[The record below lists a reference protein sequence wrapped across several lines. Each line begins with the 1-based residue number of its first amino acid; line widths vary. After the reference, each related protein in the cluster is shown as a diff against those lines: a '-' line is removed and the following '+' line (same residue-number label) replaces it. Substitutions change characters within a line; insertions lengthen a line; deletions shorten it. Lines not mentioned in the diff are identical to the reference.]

1 MARAILPRVP
11 AAGARRAARRRQRGA
26 AMVEGAVAIPF
37 LLLMFAAILFVNKL
51 YETKMRAM
59 KFAREG
65 AWNYAMCNC
74 GEKGDPI
81 SSGCRTAEG
90 ATAAKGA
97 SESGTAEGFDPGKVG
112 KTASGPGSDIAS
124 KDFGS
129 SEASLTLTV
138 SSDKFLG
145 GYTKKVSS
153 KTRVMCNEAPHD
165 GNLKGFM
172 SSAMDSWTKW

>member
-1 MARAILPRVP
+1 MATVTSLRSKGLRSQ
-11 AAGARRAARRRQRGA
+11 RRRRQRGA

-81 SSGCRTAEG
+81 SSTCRAAEG
-90 ATAAKGA
+90 ATGGKGGSEKGA
-97 SESGTAEGFDPGKVG
+97 AEGFDPSKVSKAG
-112 KTASGPGSDIAS
+112 SGPGGDIAS

-129 SEASLTLTV
+129 SEASLTLEV

-153 KTRVMCNEAPHD
+153 KSRVMCNEAPHD
-165 GNLKGFM
+165 GNLKGWM